1 MECMKA
7 AVLSAFGS
15 AEVFE
20 FQTIPKPVPKATQVL
35 VRVYATSLNPLDYQT
50 RRGDY
55 KDLVRLPAIIGVDV
69 SGVIEAI
76 GEAVTH
82 FQVGDEVYY
91 SPQIFSE
98 FGSYAQYHVA
108 EESIVAVKPI
118 NLTHVEA
125 ACLPLAGGTAW
136 DCLVTRGNLQVG
148 ETVLIHAGAG
158 GVGSIAIQLAKAMGA
173 YVFTTCSA
181 ENFDFVKKLGAD
193 YPIDYKHKSY
203 IEAIGRETN
212 GRGVD
217 LVLDTVGGDTIG
229 RSSEVIRPF
238 GRLITIVDI
247 ADPQTLLDAW
257 GKNLTIHFVFSPQ
270 YRAKLDAL
278 RNLIERDQIRPIIDS
293 VLSWSDIVQAHQRLE
308 KGGIRGKIVL
318 QLVDMESQ

>member
-1 MECMKA
+1 MN
-7 AVLSAFGS
+7 
-15 AEVFE
+15 

-35 VRVYATSLNPLDYQT
+35 VRVYATSINPIDYQT

-55 KDLVRLPAIIGVDV
+55 NDLVRLPAIIGVDV

-82 FQVGDEVYY
+82 LQVGDEVYY
-91 SPQIFSE
+91 SPQIFGE

-158 GVGSIAIQLAKAMGA
+158 GVGSIAVQLAKAIGA
-173 YVFTTCSA
+173 YVFATCSSR
-181 ENFDFVKKLGAD
+181 NRDFVTELGAD
-193 YPIDYKHKSY
+193 RVIDYKNEDY
-203 IEAIGRETN
+203 AEVIRQETN
-212 GRGVD
+212 GLGVD
-217 LVLDTVGGDTIG
+217 LVLDTIGGEAIQ
-229 RSSEVIRPF
+229 RSLEIIRPF
-238 GRLITIVDI
+238 GRLISIVDI
-247 ADPQTLLDAW
+247 ATPQSLLEAW

-270 YRAKLDAL
+270 YRAKLEAL
-278 RNLIERDQIRPIIDS
+278 TKLIERHQLRPVIDS
-293 VLSWSDIVQAHQRLE
+293 VLSWDQVVLAHQRLE
-308 KGGIRGKIVL
+308 QGGTRGKIVL
-318 QLVDMESQ
+318 KFTEN